1 MPSGQDHAELPRA
14 GEGLDSR
21 LSSLHHWEIWDT
33 YGKIL
38 AYMILYV
45 THMFHVYIY
54 IYIYI
59 YISRICPS
67 MCIDIYIYILVPVY
81 IYNP

>member
-21 LSSLHHWEIWDT
+21 LSSLHHWEIWET

-54 IYIYI
+54 IYTYI
-59 YISRICPS
+59 YTV
-67 MCIDIYIYILVPVY
+67 YVPVCV
-81 IYNP
+81 

>member
-21 LSSLHHWEIWDT
+21 REQSLHHWEIWET

-54 IYIYI
+54 IYFFTFA
-59 YISRICPS
+59 
-67 MCIDIYIYILVPVY
+67 ILCRWHLVLQ
-81 IYNP
+81 